1 MNTLAKV
8 VLGVGALVTLIGL
21 VALFTGDSIEDKL
34 GDGIIYEGAE
44 GEMKITGKSGLE
56 IQGFGFYVHI
66 KSTYEGGGSGG
77 YNYEHGNY
85 TWDLTQSDCNL
96 VKNFTLT
103 NNNEGKQVFIPR
115 CNYIDDNGDSAD
127 DGWIVVGTLCTQK
140 MSEDRNLKGDGC
152 PNGTY
157 TWDTN
162 NEVVMVYDLDEG
174 VKGAIEWFFNLL
186 GSLGA
191 CCCGSII
198 IIIGIILAFTMDDPK
213 ESAINTTTKTVN
225 PYQSNV
231 PEKKGASGWNE
242 QEDYIHKSDDKTK
255 SDFEKADKDGDGK
268 IDENEF
274 ADMMKSGMAIP
285 NDEEKPKEKKRSGE
299 YELPPPPEY

>member
-1 MNTLAKV
+1 MNTLTKV
-8 VLGVGALVTLIGL
+8 VLGLGALVMLIGL
-21 VALFTGDSIEDKL
+21 VLLFTGDSIEDKL
-34 GDGIIYEGAE
+34 GEGIIYEGSE
-44 GEMKITGKSGLE
+44 GEMKITGKSDLGL
-56 IQGFGFYVHI
+56 YVHI

-77 YNYEHGNY
+77 YNDEHGNY

-103 NNNEGKQVFIPR
+103 HNEEGKQVFIPR

-140 MSEDRNLKGDGC
+140 MSEDRNVKGDGC

-174 VKGAIEWFFNLL
+174 AKGAIEWFFSLL

-191 CCCGSII
+191 CCCGSVIL
-198 IIIGIILAFTMDDPK
+198 IIGIVLAFTMDDPK
-213 ESAINTTTKTVN
+213 EPAINTTGGPVN
-225 PYQSNV
+225 SYQQNV
-231 PEKKGASGWNE
+231 PEKKGASSWDE
-242 QEDYIHKSDDKTK
+242 QEDYIHKSDDETK

-274 ADMMKSGMAIP
+274 ADMMKSGMAISK
-285 NDEEKPKEKKRSGE
+285 DEKEKPKEKKRSGE